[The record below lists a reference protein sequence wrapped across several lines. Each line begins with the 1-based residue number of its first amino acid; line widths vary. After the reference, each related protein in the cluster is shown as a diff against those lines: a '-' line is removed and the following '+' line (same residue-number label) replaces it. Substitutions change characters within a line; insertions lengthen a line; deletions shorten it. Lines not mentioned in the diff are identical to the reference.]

1 MSPATRHR
9 CLYNCVLLGLG
20 NIARVEGGG
29 SDPDWLDDRMMEQ
42 FLSTVSLQWDIYYK
56 HWDLDNILT
65 IDNNIYLCL

>member
-1 MSPATRHR
+1 MPVQL
-9 CLYNCVLLGLG
+9 C
-20 NIARVEGGG
+20 IARVGKYCEGGRGGG